1 MDDIGS
7 VVFSGMIR
15 CLATVACFLAW
26 PGLAWSQEYPVKP
39 VRILVPF
46 AAGGGL
52 DLVARVAAQKLSGA
66 LGQAVV
72 VENRAGA
79 SGNIAA
85 ELVAKSAA
93 DGYTLLFGNSSL
105 SISPAVFQKLAYDP
119 VRDLTPISMVSSLPF
134 VLAVHPSLP
143 VRSAKELVVL
153 ARAKPD
159 ALAYASA
166 GAATLSHLAMELM
179 RLKTGIKVVH
189 LPYKGSA
196 PAAVGLMAGEAQCS
210 FLGIP
215 AAHPQI
221 KAGKLR
227 GLGVTTKT
235 RSAVIPQVP
244 TMQEAGIAGYEV
256 MQWNGLFA
264 PARTP
269 QAILDRLYREL
280 VRALA
285 TPEVRQRLEAEGTD
299 PVGSTPGDFASFL
312 RVEAEK
318 WADVAKRSGTRL
330 D

>member
-1 MDDIGS
+1 MDNDG
-7 VVFSGMIR
+7 VVAFSGRIR
-15 CLATVACFLAW
+15 CLATAACLVASPATAW
-26 PGLAWSQEYPVKP
+26 PQEYPVKP

-46 AAGGGL
+46 AAGGGI

-85 ELVAKSAA
+85 ELVAKSAP

-143 VRSAKELVVL
+143 VRSVKELVAL

-235 RSAVIPQVP
+235 RSAVIPRVP

-256 MQWNGLFA
+256 VQWNGLFA

-269 QAILDRLYREL
+269 QAVLDRLYREL
-280 VRALA
+280 VKALA

-312 RVEAEK
+312 RAEAEK